1 MEKRTANGPKKN
13 SLGTGESVRV
23 SGYLVRVSPNRLVF
37 YRLNL
42 RRFIQRSSDKGG
54 DGGLQRTLFRVTENA
69 NDAPFAWKWVI
80 FIIFVWIRIGAGE
93 IKKSYFQEN
102 LYDAKVFVAQQKR
115 QKRLMFGDTKYKEL
129 SLLNRWPRS
138 VACHNLLNGR
148 EPLVQRLLASCSTKY
163 SVNLLSCD
171 SSGKTVPSFPCAPIR
186 LVASEIQ
193 ARALLL
199 SGR

>member
-23 SGYLVRVSPNRLVF
+23 SGYLVRVSPNRLLF

-115 QKRLMFGDTKYKEL
+115 QKGWFLVTLNIKS
-129 SLLNRWPRS
+129 SLCWIDGP
-138 VACHNLLNGR
+138 
-148 EPLVQRLLASCSTKY
+148 
-163 SVNLLSCD
+163 
-171 SSGKTVPSFPCAPIR
+171 
-186 LVASEIQ
+186 VASLAIICWMGVSHWFSVCWLHVALNIQ
-193 ARALLL
+193 
-199 SGR
+199 